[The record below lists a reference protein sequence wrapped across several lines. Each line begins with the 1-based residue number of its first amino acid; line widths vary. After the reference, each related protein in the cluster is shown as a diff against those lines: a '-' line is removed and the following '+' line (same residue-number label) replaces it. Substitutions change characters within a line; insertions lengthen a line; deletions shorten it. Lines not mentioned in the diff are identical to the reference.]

1 MKHIV
6 AGLMLLCLAAR
17 GNEVVELQILH
28 TNDIHGTIY
37 PSLDLIDPGVPKPV
51 YGGFARLAWLV
62 RQQRQT
68 CPATLLL
75 DAGDFFCGSPEG
87 NRSQGASLVKLMNAV
102 GYHAV
107 TLGNHDFAYGSD
119 NLERLGRLAE
129 YSFLSANLQDAYT
142 GDRPGFVRPY
152 LILEVGKIKV
162 GIIGLTP
169 STTEKLAT
177 AKQIA
182 GLAFSDERDALE
194 KYAKEAKRQGA
205 KLLIVLS
212 HLGSR
217 KDLELAADFPVV
229 DLFIGGHDHVVIEP
243 ARRIGE
249 KTYVVQVG
257 SKGQRLGITRLKY
270 DLGEERIV
278 ELVSLARNVTFDLPE
293 DSSVA
298 ELIDR
303 LSEPGFDTI
312 IGSSDRHLTSGEINY
327 WVNDVLRDYFEA
339 DVAFLP
345 RGTVRDELDSGAITR
360 REIYSLA
367 PFEDRIYLMQV
378 ERERLQ
384 ELVEAE
390 LGFRDADF
398 PISGLEI
405 VYDPSWAAGG
415 KIIDLKAPA
424 GKPILKVVT
433 TEYYVLK
440 KKPGS
445 IAGITNI
452 KATDL
457 TVDQVIA
464 KSLESNPRL
473 SYRAK
478 PVYTMQKTARPK
490 TSLVNVNKAD
500 LRELVA
506 LPMIGPTL
514 AKRMIEY
521 RTKYGPFRLL
531 EDLKKVKGIGDKQV
545 SRLKNLVVF

>member
-6 AGLMLLCLAAR
+6 AGLMLLCLAAQ

-28 TNDIHGTIY
+28 TNDIHGVIF
-37 PSLDLIDPGVPKPV
+37 PSLDLGDPGVPKPV

-62 RQQRQT
+62 RQQRRT

-87 NRSQGASLVKLMNAV
+87 NASQGAHLVKLMNNIGYDAV
-102 GYHAV
+102 A
-107 TLGNHDFAYGSD
+107 LGNHDFAHGAD
-119 NLERLGRLAE
+119 NLERLARLAE
-129 YSFLSANLQDAYT
+129 FPLLSANLHNAYT
-142 GDRPGFVRPY
+142 GDRVSFARSCV
-152 LILEVGKIKV
+152 ILELGKTKI

-169 STTEKLAT
+169 SSTEKLAT

-194 KYAKEAKRQGA
+194 KYVKEAKRQGA

-217 KDLELAADFPVV
+217 RDLELAADFPVV
-229 DLFIGGHDHVVIEP
+229 DLFIGGHDHVILEP

-249 KTYVVQVG
+249 KTYVAQVG
-257 SKGQRLGITRLKY
+257 TKGQRLGIIRIKY
-270 DLGEERIV
+270 DPTREKILEM
-278 ELVSLARNVTFDLPE
+278 VSIARNVTQDLPV
-293 DSSVA
+293 DSSTA
-298 ELIDR
+298 EAVRR
-303 LSEPGFDTI
+303 LAEPGFDTA
-312 IGSSDRHLTSGEINY
+312 IGRSDRHLTISEIGY
-327 WVNDVLRDYFEA
+327 WVNDLLRTHFDA

-345 RGTVRDELDSGAITR
+345 RGTIRDELDSGTITR

-367 PFEDRIYLMQV
+367 PFEDRVYLMQV

-390 LGFRDADF
+390 LGFRDAEF
-398 PISGLEI
+398 PISGPEI
-405 VYDPSWAAGG
+405 VYDPTWAAGG
-415 KIIDLKAPA
+415 KIVDLKVAA
-424 GKPILKVVT
+424 AKPILKVVT

-445 IAGITNI
+445 IPGVSGIA
-452 KATDL
+452 ATDL
-457 TVDQVIA
+457 TVDQVLA
-464 KSLESNPRL
+464 QALASNPCL
-473 SYRAK
+473 AYRAK

-490 TSLVNVNKAD
+490 TLLVNVNKAD
-500 LRELVA
+500 QRELVA

-514 AKRMIEY
+514 AKRIIEY
-521 RTKYGPFRLL
+521 RTKYGPFRSL
-531 EDLKKVKGIGDKQV
+531 EDLKKVKGIG
-545 SRLKNLVVF
+545 NALVEKIRVLIEF